1 MTVTKSTKVPKAF
14 KETYTAI
21 TTITDTF
28 CRERLNAE
36 YGELARLATAA
47 LCRKR
52 PSPLSRGKSK
62 TWACGVL
69 YALGQVNFLSDKS
82 FEPYMSLGELCELIG
97 VGKST
102 GPVKAKVISDALDLY
117 QFHPDWTL
125 PSMLEHNPLAWI
137 TEVGGMYMDVRTLP
151 LEIQEAAFQEGLIPY
166 IPGGEERSALVERY
180 RQLRKI
186 STGHQTVMAK
196 RAIENSAID
205 VAIRIGLV
213 KDASEVSSMDFEDLA
228 PAFDIALFS
237 KPADGSSLVERY
249 LEEVR
254 GRLKGDH
261 LTVVEA
267 LADARFSVFELIE
280 RHPVAGVVLLDLSTG
295 EEVWL
300 MDQGFE
306 ASVPSGYLLALR
318 LIQPAEFHMTTGVV
332 VSMNDEATWEA
343 VNRRHPLKS
352 TDDLLVISDRDQLA
366 EAVYAAA
373 VETGALVGAV

>member
-1 MTVTKSTKVPKAF
+1 MSATKSTRVPKAL

-36 YGELARLATAA
+36 YCELSRFATAA

-52 PSPLSRGKSK
+52 PSPLSRGKPK

-82 FEPYMSLGELCELIG
+82 IEPHMSLAELCNLLG

-102 GPVKAKVISDALDLY
+102 APTKAKVISDALGLY

-137 TEVGGMYMDVRTLP
+137 IRVGGAYMDVRTLP
-151 LEIQEAAFQEGLIPY
+151 LEIQEAVFQEGLIPY

-186 STGHQTVMAK
+186 STDHQTVLAK
-196 RAIENSAID
+196 RAIETSAID
-205 VAIRIGLV
+205 IAIRIGLA
-213 KDASEVSSMDFEDLA
+213 KDAGEISSMDFENLA
-228 PAFDIALFS
+228 PALDIALFS
-237 KPADGSSLVERY
+237 KPVNGSSLVERY
-249 LEEVR
+249 LEELR
-254 GRLKGDH
+254 GRLRGEH
-261 LTVVEA
+261 LSIVEA
-267 LADARFSVFELIE
+267 MADARFSVFEMVE
-280 RHPVAGVVLLDLSTG
+280 RHPVAGVILIDLATR
-295 EEVWL
+295 EKIWL

-306 ASVPSGYLLALR
+306 ASVPPGYQLALR
-318 LIQPAEFHMTTGVV
+318 LFEPDEFQMTTGVV
-332 VSMNDEATWEA
+332 VSMNDEAIWEA
-343 VNRRHPLKS
+343 VNRRCPL
-352 TDDLLVISDRDQLA
+352 TRNDDLLVIRDHNDIA

-373 VETGALVGAV
+373 VETGAIVGAV